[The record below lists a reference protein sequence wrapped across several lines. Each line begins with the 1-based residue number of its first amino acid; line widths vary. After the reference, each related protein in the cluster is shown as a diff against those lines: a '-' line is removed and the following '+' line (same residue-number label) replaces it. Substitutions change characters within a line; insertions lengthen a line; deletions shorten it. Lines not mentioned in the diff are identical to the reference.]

1 MQGGTGQRSS
11 RRAGEIRRRGH
22 FEIKSKI
29 AIPKSL
35 PSALCGV
42 ECSQCQPAACG
53 MCDSVSQAMVASIGR
68 RRGRDQLLQQPHVA
82 CSDPICSD
90 CHSQPA
96 VALLLMLPH
105 VAVVCRLMRGRLP
118 LSLPRSLSPS
128 LPGAL
133 LIHSTV
139 FSTYANTLSYLGH
152 ISFIKLFLCRG
163 SVSASAV
170 RLGSSGR
177 PATWLVGAF
186 EAPVREERIN
196 RPQVPGRAFP
206 TD

>member
-1 MQGGTGQRSS
+1 MLGRCCPGTKSRRVGVEGGTGQRSS

-118 LSLPRSLSPS
+118 LSLSLSLPPRRFINS
-128 LPGAL
+128 LDGCFHICEYPFILGAHQL
-133 LIHSTV
+133 YQIVS
-139 FSTYANTLSYLGH
+139 LSW
-152 ISFIKLFLCRG
+152 LCECIC
-163 SVSASAV
+163 
-170 RLGSSGR
+170 SS
-177 PATWLVGAF
+177 PWL
-186 EAPVREERIN
+186 
-196 RPQVPGRAFP
+196 
-206 TD
+206 